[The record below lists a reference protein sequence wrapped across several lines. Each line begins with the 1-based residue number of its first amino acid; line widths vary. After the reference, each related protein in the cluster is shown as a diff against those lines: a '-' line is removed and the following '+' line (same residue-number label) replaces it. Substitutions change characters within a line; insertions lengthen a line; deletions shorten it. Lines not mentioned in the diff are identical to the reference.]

1 MAAATYNKGKE
12 LLLGVDLG
20 AADVRVLILAGA
32 SVPAGVLD
40 KDLDTVAAVLGV
52 SGAVEAAV
60 AGYSRKT
67 LTIAGPTEND
77 GADSAAIT
85 WTDVVYTTPAIGET
99 WRAGV
104 FYIEGATD
112 ADRDLLWYDEFTA
125 GLPTN
130 GQDITYQGGSL
141 TVTDA

>member
-1 MAAATYNKGKE
+1 MAASTYNKGKE
-12 LLLGVDLG
+12 RLLGTDIG

-32 SVPAGVLD
+32 SVPAGAID
-40 KDLDTVAAVLGV
+40 KDLDNVAAVLAV
-52 SGAVEAAV
+52 SGTTEAAV
-60 AGYSRKT
+60 AGYTRKT
-67 LTIAGPTEND
+67 LAITGPTEND

-85 WTDVVYTTPAIGET
+85 WADVVYTTPAIGET
-99 WRAGV
+99 WRGAI
-104 FYIEGATD
+104 FYIEGASD
-112 ADRDLLWYDEFTA
+112 AAREVLFYDEFTT